1 MGKKEYSEVID
12 SSVSKPFLKSK
23 DQTLLQEKK
32 KSMENVLVFLQED
45 KWTTL
50 SIYANIL
57 LNENGTPYA
66 ILLKI
71 FFRKTTITTD
81 FIHQNSITTAK
92 PQT

>member
-32 KSMENVLVFLQED
+32 KKSMENVLVFLQED

-57 LNENGTPYA
+57 ISY
-66 ILLKI
+66 
-71 FFRKTTITTD
+71 
-81 FIHQNSITTAK
+81 
-92 PQT
+92 

>member
-50 SIYANIL
+50 YANIL

-92 PQT
+92 SQT